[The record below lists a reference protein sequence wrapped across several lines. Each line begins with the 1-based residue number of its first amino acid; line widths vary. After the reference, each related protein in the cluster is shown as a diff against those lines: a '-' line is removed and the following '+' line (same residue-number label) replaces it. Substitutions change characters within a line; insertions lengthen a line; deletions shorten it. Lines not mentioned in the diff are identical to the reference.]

1 MVFNSPF
8 RLYQALLIFFLVSL
22 WVIVAAGAIEYYR
35 WYLEFVPGLLIHGG
49 IIIISISGTAVIIK
63 SLHFPIL
70 LDTLSLKKSAWRYYL
85 IAIVFAL
92 VIWLADFWLQL
103 FFFLD
108 DGKKDGLELQIEIK
122 QFGALS
128 IVIGSCLLAPVAEEI
143 LFRGIMLRGLLDSF
157 NQVIAILISSLLFA
171 TIHFSLTDFV
181 TLFCASAGYALL
193 TIRAH
198 SLQPALL
205 AHLINNSITVYYLST
220 L

>member
-1 MVFNSPF
+1 MVSNSPF

-92 VIWLADFWLQL
+92 VVWLADFWLQL
-103 FFFLD
+103 FFFWMM
-108 DGKKDGLELQIEIK
+108 GRKM
-122 QFGALS
+122 A
-128 IVIGSCLLAPVAEEI
+128 
-143 LFRGIMLRGLLDSF
+143 
-157 NQVIAILISSLLFA
+157 
-171 TIHFSLTDFV
+171 
-181 TLFCASAGYALL
+181 
-193 TIRAH
+193 
-198 SLQPALL
+198 
-205 AHLINNSITVYYLST
+205 
-220 L
+220 